1 MHSFSM
7 KESNNSSDGDNCE
20 YTNNNDDNAGDYDDI
35 NRKYWLKKK
44 IKSVNFLE
52 RTNLILH
59 FLNLLE

>member
-20 YTNNNDDNAGDYDDI
+20 YRKKNDDNPGDHDDI

-44 IKSVNFLE
+44 IKSVHFPE

-59 FLNLLE
+59 FLDFVE